1 MPLRLSCLTLLCT
14 FVISACQT
22 PPTPHAPEPI
32 EIQTALQHFEHK
44 QYQAAATSFQA
55 ALNTGSERLSQQA
68 LAGLCLLHLQ
78 NQDIVA
84 ATRTLDEL
92 YQRALRKPQH
102 DNSLK
107 MLRISLQLHL
117 ENTLRLTLE
126 SQSRQAAEAKQQQ
139 LHNEVLAL
147 QRALAKLRQ
156 LSLQ

>member
-1 MPLRLSCLTLLCT
+1 MPLRLILLCT

-22 PPTPHAPEPI
+22 PPTLHTPEPI
-32 EIQTALQHFEHK
+32 AIQTALQHFENK

-84 ATRTLDEL
+84 ATTTLDEL
-92 YQRALRKPQH
+92 YQRALRKPQS
-102 DNSLK
+102 DNSLQ
-107 MLRISLQLHL
+107 MLRMSLQLNL
-117 ENTLRLTLE
+117 ENTLRLNLE
-126 SQSRQAAEAKQQQ
+126 SQSRQAAEAKQQR
-139 LHNEVLAL
+139 LYKETLAL
-147 QRALAKLRQ
+147 QRALAKLRR

>member
-22 PPTPHAPEPI
+22 PPTPRTPEPI
-32 EIQTALQHFEHK
+32 EIQTALQHLENK

-55 ALNTGSERLSQQA
+55 ALNTGSERVSQQA

-78 NQDIVA
+78 NQDIAA
-84 ATRTLDEL
+84 ATSTLDEL
-92 YQRALRKPQH
+92 YQRALRKPQG
-102 DNSLK
+102 DNSLQ
-107 MLRISLQLHL
+107 MLRISLQFNL
-117 ENTLRLTLE
+117 ESTLRLNLE

-139 LHNEVLAL
+139 LHNETLAL